1 MFPISNGVVD
11 VGIAVA
17 DSGDDVDIDCGRMVL
32 ETGIA
37 VDGESVGNFIV

>member
-1 MFPISNGVVD
+1 MFSISNVVVD

-17 DSGDDVDIDCGRMVL
+17 DSEDDVDVDCGRMVL
-32 ETGIA
+32 ETGIV